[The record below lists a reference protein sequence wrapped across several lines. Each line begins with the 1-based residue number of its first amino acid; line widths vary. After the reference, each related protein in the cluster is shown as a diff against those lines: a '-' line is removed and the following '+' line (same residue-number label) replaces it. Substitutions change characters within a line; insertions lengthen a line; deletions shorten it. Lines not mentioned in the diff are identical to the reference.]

1 MKVFFSTLSAILVAA
16 VIIWFVF
23 DAYQTHQARLKW
35 DAQMRQLNQD
45 TEFSKAQREWGEQL
59 NKDRNFDPNAEKLTV
74 RLKEIKDAIDND
86 RPILPTP
93 ETPATN
99 NEQSQPP
106 APEIQSAPAEYITL
120 NRGVEAGHGA
130 TKVVI
135 PAGTTLPVV
144 SRGSHIVVVR
154 FASEQQIIPESA
166 TMANQ

>member
-1 MKVFFSTLSAILVAA
+1 MKVFFRTLSAILVAA

-23 DAYQTHQARLKW
+23 AAYQAHQARLK
-35 DAQMRQLNQD
+35 MRQLNQD
-45 TEFSKAQREWGEQL
+45 TEFS
-59 NKDRNFDPNAEKLTV
+59 KDRNFDPNAEKLTV
-74 RLKEIKDAIDND
+74 RLKDAIDND
-86 RPILPTP
+86 RPIPPNPSQTP

-106 APEIQSAPAEYITL
+106 APEIQSAAAEYVTL
-120 NRGVEAGHGA
+120 NGNVEVGHG
-130 TKVVI
+130 TGKVVI

-154 FASEQQIIPESA
+154 FAGEQQIIPESA

>member
-35 DAQMRQLNQD
+35 DAQLRQLNQD
-45 TEFSKAQREWGEQL
+45 KAQREWGEQV

-86 RPILPTP
+86 RPIPPTP

-106 APEIQSAPAEYITL
+106 APEIQSAPAEYVTL
-120 NRGVEAGHGA
+120 NRGVEAGHRA
-130 TKVVI
+130 TRVVI

-144 SRGSHIVVVR
+144 SRGSHIVLVR
-154 FASEQQIIPESA
+154 FAGEQQIIPESA